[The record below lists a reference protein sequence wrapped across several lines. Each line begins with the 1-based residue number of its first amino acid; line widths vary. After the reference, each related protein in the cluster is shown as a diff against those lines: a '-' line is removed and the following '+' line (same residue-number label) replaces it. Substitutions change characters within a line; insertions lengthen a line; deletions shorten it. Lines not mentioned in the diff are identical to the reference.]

1 MARRKMTRVAS
12 MQGSTDEALRAMQ
25 EDNSAEDAEARRIRG
40 DIYKMLDQGTASIT
54 DLWAPPRMKILYDN
68 IEMGEESLAVYTIS
82 NWPTELQY
90 GWFNNLIDD
99 DSLSDIKMDV
109 SMHIHPIRK
118 EFATTYLQD
127 KFAAAASD
135 AAAEQER
142 GKVKQANQEIYQRQQ
157 DTAQLM
163 MNMLK
168 NGNENMFQVSLVIGI
183 YGQNKWAVDEDGN
196 EYLEKDAHQDLVEK
210 TNRFKKVLA
219 KNSHGGFGLKPL
231 LHQQRDGIKSLM
243 PMGYGGLH
251 AFQNFYTSALATAY
265 PFTQGNMQVDNGV
278 LFGLQL
284 PSSQPVFFNPF
295 DRKWLH
301 SYNLLCI
308 GAMGSGKRIQLTST
322 VNRVILTKTDKN
334 IIENSEKCKVADLRV
349 NDNIISGDGTPCKV
363 TNIYNQGTR
372 SDNYR
377 FIFEDGRE
385 IVSGAEHLWDVVVIT
400 HGGRK
405 KDVVMSSKEMY
416 EKLRPH
422 RKGTNYQYHIRNNG
436 VINYSEKDLPLD
448 PWFIGFMIGDGCLS
462 QKQCNFSTGDA
473 EIVDRIRTL
482 FEPYGYRV
490 YKKMPNEPADYTWC
504 IRFNGANKADD
515 SFNLKQRLKDLD
527 LLGHTSYTKRIP
539 IDYLQSSIE
548 QRREL
553 LAGLMDSDG
562 TAHKGRYAYSTASE
576 KLKDDFMELTRSLGY
591 TTTLRID
598 KRSWKYR
605 QSDVAYDIGILTH
618 DDICGL
624 ERKRKEKQDFLNS
637 RSKRDTCAR
646 KDPKVYEDAEDI
658 SSLPLSPWLVGFMLA
673 RGKCQKS
680 KRSRPRTGDT
690 VIDRKTYVSLS
701 DDEIMTFSDHM
712 PDSLSLVEAKSFK
725 ETGDGRKQYI
735 IGIPSVRLGR
745 NIVSSDDAFCDA
757 IEEAGLFDKGVNR
770 SISDRYLHA
779 SVEAREQLLSGLIAA
794 RGYEGCGA
802 NGTDTEINVAEPIGH
817 SVIELVEDLGYAYTS
832 SVTKVR
838 GGKNR
843 MEIFIK
849 CERDGYRRMDIES
862 QMVAITDIVPDDT
875 PREMACIVIDSPD
888 KTFLVDDFIRTHNSA
903 YAKTLLGRLALQ
915 GTQLFIIDPANNAG
929 GEYTNLATSLDGTII
944 DFGGKDGIYL
954 NPFELSVPSTWH
966 KGSATDSRQASSI
979 FKAKKEY
986 LGNLIDIMADQFM
999 EGSDAAFVFGAARAK
1014 IPFVLDVLLNA
1025 VYTTQGIS
1033 IGGKRFNYEQWIRA
1047 LQETNKD
1054 RTMPTLSIFYNL
1066 VSEYDKDLGLYQTR
1080 DQIQAWGKQHLRDGM
1095 LIGTSSHPDRIM
1107 FSYYNYIMRSNN
1119 EVWKKEEHD
1128 AVHLLKNILEPF
1140 MAGEEGEEMSPKAAL
1155 FNGERRADLANQ
1167 CVVFR
1172 FGGKDNNE
1180 QIKEL
1185 AIFMCFELINQRVT
1199 AVTTNTVYK
1208 NKIVVMDEAWK
1219 LIKTKSARSYVEK
1232 FCREGR
1238 KANTGIWLLSQS
1250 YMDFQGDNAVFADLS
1265 EMQII
1270 LSVPENEVSLLIED
1284 LGLSSSIADMINSDK
1299 SKHTPGT
1306 GVLAIKGRIKKK
1318 IPIYNYMS
1326 PLEAQIADTADATK
1340 PPMMI
1345 SDFIPADEM
1354 EKLGIK
1360 DEDAAGYGAVYRND
1374 M

>member
-1 MARRKMTRVAS
+1 MARRRMTRVAS

-25 EDNSAEDAEARRIRG
+25 DDNSAEDAEARRIRG

-68 IEMGEESLAVYTIS
+68 IEMGDEALAVYTIS

-183 YGQNKWAVDEDGN
+183 YGQNKWAYDDDGN

-219 KNSHGGFGLKPL
+219 KNSQGGFGLKPL

-265 PFTQGNMQVDNGV
+265 PFTQGNMQVENGI

-301 SYNLLCI
+301 SYNLICC
-308 GAMGSGKRIQLTST
+308 GAMGSGKQVSLNST
-322 VNRVILTKTDKN
+322 VKRQKLTKTNKN
-334 IIENSEKCKVADLRV
+334 VIKNFETCKIGDLAV
-349 NDNIISGDGTPCKV
+349 NDIIISGDGAPCKV

-385 IVSGAEHLWDVVVIT
+385 VTSGADHLWDVVVTT

-405 KDVVMSSKEMY
+405 KDIVMSSKEMF

-422 RKGTNYQYHIRNNG
+422 KKGTNYQYHIRNTG
-436 VINYSEKDLPLD
+436 IVAYDEQELPLD
-448 PWFIGFMIGDGCLS
+448 PWFVGFMIGDGCLS
-462 QKQCNFSTGDA
+462 VGNCDFSTSDID
-473 EIVDRIRTL
+473 IVHRIKSL
-482 FEPYGYRV
+482 FEPYGYKI
-490 YKKMPNEPADYTWC
+490 YKASRYDDNYTWC
-504 IRFNGANKADD
+504 IRFDKSKNQKETFMLDMRLNKIGLL
-515 SFNLKQRLKDLD
+515 FKD
-527 LLGHTSYTKRIP
+527 SYTKRIP
-539 IDYLQSSIE
+539 EMYLHSSE
-548 QRREL
+548 RQRREL

-562 TAHKGRYAYSTASE
+562 TASKGRYSYSTANVN
-576 KLKDDFMELTRSLGY
+576 LKNDFMELTRSLGY
-591 TTTLRID
+591 TTTLRLD
-598 KRSWKYR
+598 PRAWKYTR
-605 QSDVAYDIGILTH
+605 TNVAYEVGILTH

-624 ERKRKEKQDFLNS
+624 KRKKDDKQDFLDN
-637 RSKRDTCAR
+637 RSPRDTCSR
-646 KDPKVYEDAEDI
+646 KEPLIYENAESIDD
-658 SSLPLSPWLVGFMLA
+658 LPLSPWLVGFMLA
-673 RGKCQKS
+673 RGQYRKEKR
-680 KRSRPRTGDT
+680 KRSRTDDY
-690 VIDRKTYVSLS
+690 VIDRKTFVMLT

-712 PDSLSLVEAKSFK
+712 PDCLSLIERKNIK
-725 ETGDGRKQYI
+725 NDNGRKRYI
-735 IGIPSVRLGR
+735 IGIPKMRLGR
-745 NIVSSDDAFCDA
+745 NIVSSDDTFCNA
-757 IEEAGLFDKGVNR
+757 LEEAGVFANPIDRRIDK
-770 SISDRYLHA
+770 RYLHA
-779 SVEAREQLLSGLIAA
+779 SVEAREQLLAGIIAA
-794 RGYEGCGA
+794 RGYEGCGTS
-802 NGTDTEINVAEPIGH
+802 NTDTQINVAEGAGTDI
-817 SVIELVEDLGYAYTS
+817 VELVQNLGYACSFSTS
-832 SVTKVR
+832 KSKISNAART
-838 GGKNR
+838 
-843 MEIFIK
+843 EILIK
-849 CERDGYRRMDIES
+849 QERPGYRSMDIES
-862 QMVAITDIVPDDT
+862 QMVAITDIIQDDT
-875 PREMACIVIDSPD
+875 PQEMACIAVDSPD
-888 KTFLVDDFIRTHNSA
+888 KTFLIDDFIRTHNSA

-954 NPFELSVPSTWH
+954 NPFELNVPNTWH
-966 KGSATDSRQASSI
+966 KGNATDTRQASSI
-979 FKAKKEY
+979 FKSKKEY

-999 EGSDAAFVFGAARAK
+999 EGSDAASVFGPARAK
-1014 IPFVLDVLLNA
+1014 IPFVLDAMLNA
-1025 VYTTQGIS
+1025 VYVTKGIS
-1033 IGGKRFNYEQWIRA
+1033 IGGKRFKYDQWIPK
-1047 LQETNKD
+1047 N
-1054 RTMPTLSIFYNL
+1054 MPDLTDFYNL
-1066 VSEYDKDLGLYQTR
+1066 VSEYDKNLGLYQTR
-1080 DQIQAWGKQHLRDGM
+1080 DQIMAWGQQNLRDGT
-1095 LIGTSSHPDRIM
+1095 LIAKDSKADRIM
-1107 FSYYNYIMRSNN
+1107 FSYYNYIIRSNN

-1128 AVHLLKNILEPF
+1128 AVHLLRNILEPF

-1155 FNGERRADLANQ
+1155 FHGERRADLSNQ
-1167 CVVFR
+1167 CIVFR

-1199 AVTTNTVYK
+1199 AVTTNSVYK
-1208 NKIVVMDEAWK
+1208 NKVVVMDEAWK
-1219 LIKTKSARSYVEK
+1219 LIKTKSARAYVEK

-1250 YMDFQGDNAVFADLS
+1250 YMDFQGDNAVFADLA

-1306 GVLAIKGRIKKK
+1306 GVFAIKGRIKKK

-1326 PLEAQIADTADATK
+1326 PLETQIADTADATK
-1340 PPMMI
+1340 PPMKI
-1345 SDFIPADEM
+1345 SDFIPPEEM

-1360 DEDAAGYGAVYRND
+1360 DEDAAGYGTVYND
-1374 M
+1374 D

>member
-1 MARRKMTRVAS
+1 MARRRMTRVAS

-25 EDNSAEDAEARRIRG
+25 DDNSAEDAEARRIRG

-68 IEMGEESLAVYTIS
+68 IEMGDEALAVYTIS

-183 YGQNKWAVDEDGN
+183 YGQNKWAYDDDGN

-219 KNSHGGFGLKPL
+219 KNSQGGFGLKPL

-265 PFTQGNMQVDNGV
+265 PFTQGNMQVENGI

-301 SYNLLCI
+301 SYNAI
-308 GAMGSGKRIQLTST
+308 ITGAMGSGKTLSLTST
-322 VNRVILTKTDKN
+322 VKRQKLTKTNKDIIKN
-334 IIENSEKCKVADLRV
+334 FETCKIGDLAV
-349 NDNIISGDGTPCKV
+349 NDIIISGDGTPCKV

-377 FIFEDGRE
+377 FVFEDGRE
-385 IVSGAEHLWDVVVIT
+385 IISGADHLWDVVVIT

-405 KDVVMSSKEMY
+405 KDVVMSSQEMFD
-416 EKLRPH
+416 KMRPH
-422 RKGTNYQYHIRNNG
+422 RSGTNYQYHIRNTG
-436 VINYSEKDLPLD
+436 IIAYDKQDLPLD
-448 PWFIGFMIGDGCLS
+448 PWFVGFLIGDGCLS
-462 QKQCNFSTGDA
+462 SRQSDFSTGDID
-473 EIVDRIRTL
+473 IVERIKSL

-490 YKKMPNEPADYTWC
+490 YKQTPNNPKHYTWC
-504 IRFNGANKADD
+504 IRFNKD
-515 SFNLKQRLKDLD
+515 SGKTDTFNLKQRLDDLH
-527 LLGHTSYTKRIP
+527 LLGSTSYTKRIP
-539 IDYLQSSIE
+539 TMYLQSSEE

-553 LAGLMDSDG
+553 LAGLMDADG
-562 TAHKGRYAYSTASE
+562 TAYNGRYSYSTANE
-576 KLKDDFMELTRSLGY
+576 NLKNDVMELIRSLGY
-591 TTTLRID
+591 TTTLRFD
-598 KRSWKYR
+598 NRAWKYTQTNR
-605 QSDVAYDIGILTH
+605 AYEIGILTH

-624 ERKRKEKQDFLNS
+624 NRKKDDKREFLDN
-637 RSKRDTCAR
+637 RSPRDTYT
-646 KDPKVYEDAEDI
+646 KQNPIIYDDSEDTD
-658 SSLPLSPWLVGFMLA
+658 SLPLSPWLVGFMLMC
-673 RGKCQKS
+673 GKCAKS
-680 KRSRPRTGDT
+680 KRKRPRTNDY
-690 VIDRKTYVSLS
+690 VIDRRTFVMLS

-712 PDSLSLVEAKSFK
+712 PDCLSLIEYKSVK
-725 ETGDGRKQYI
+725 ENNRGRKQYI
-735 IGIPSVRLGR
+735 IGIPKIRLGR
-745 NIVSSDDAFCDA
+745 NIVSSDAAFCDA
-757 IEEAGLFDKGVNR
+757 LEDAGLFTTATAR
-770 SISDRYLHA
+770 RISKKYLHA
-779 SVEAREQLLSGLIAA
+779 SVEAREQLLAGIIAA
-794 RGYEGCGA
+794 RGYEGCGT
-802 NGTDTEINVAEPIGH
+802 NGTDTEI
-817 SVIELVEDLGYAYTS
+817 SVVKSLGEDIIELVKGLGYACTFANI
-832 SVTKVR
+832 
-838 GGKNR
+838 KNNGR
-843 MEIFIK
+843 SRFEIHIK
-849 CERDGYRRMDIES
+849 QERPGFRSMDIES
-862 QMVAITDIVPDDT
+862 QMVAITDIVPDNT
-875 PREMACIVIDSPD
+875 PREMACIAVDSPD

-903 YAKTLLGRLALQ
+903 YAKTLLGRMALQ

-954 NPFELSVPSTWH
+954 NPFELNVPGTWH
-966 KGSATDSRQASSI
+966 KGNATDTRQASSI
-979 FKAKKEY
+979 FKSKKEY

-999 EGSDAAFVFGAARAK
+999 EGSDAASVFGPARAK
-1014 IPFVLDVLLNA
+1014 IPFVLDAMLNA
-1025 VYTTQGIS
+1025 VYVTKGIS
-1033 IGGKRFNYEQWIRA
+1033 IGGKRFKYDQWIPK
-1047 LQETNKD
+1047 N
-1054 RTMPTLSIFYNL
+1054 MPDLTDFYNL
-1066 VSEYDKDLGLYQTR
+1066 VSEYDKNLGLYQTR
-1080 DQIQAWGKQHLRDGM
+1080 DQIMAWGQQNLRDGT
-1095 LIGTSSHPDRIM
+1095 LIAKDSKADRIM
-1107 FSYYNYIMRSNN
+1107 FSYYNYIIRSNN

-1128 AVHLLKNILEPF
+1128 AVHLLRNILEPF

-1155 FNGERRADLANQ
+1155 FHGERRADLSNQ
-1167 CVVFR
+1167 CIVFR

-1199 AVTTNTVYK
+1199 AVTTNSVYK

-1219 LIKTKSARSYVEK
+1219 LIKTKSARAYVEK

-1238 KANTGIWLLSQS
+1238 KANTGIWLISQS
-1250 YMDFQGDNAVFADLS
+1250 YMDFQGDNAVFADLA

-1306 GVLAIKGRIKKK
+1306 GVFAIKGRIKKK

-1326 PLEAQIADTADATK
+1326 PLETQIADTADATK
-1340 PPMMI
+1340 PPMKI
-1345 SDFIPADEM
+1345 SDFIPPEEM

-1360 DEDAAGYGAVYRND
+1360 DEDAAGYGTVYND
-1374 M
+1374 D

>member
-210 TNRFKKVLA
+210 TNRFKKVLS
-219 KNSHGGFGLKPL
+219 KNSQGGFGLKPL

-308 GAMGSGKRIQLTST
+308 GAMGSGKQLQLTST
-322 VNRVILTKTDKN
+322 VNRVILTKTDENVIK
-334 IIENSEKCKVADLRV
+334 NSEKCKIADLRV
-349 NDNIISGDGTPCKV
+349 NDNIINGDGTPCKV

-377 FIFEDGRE
+377 FMFEDGRE
-385 IVSGAEHLWDVVVIT
+385 IVSGAEHLWDVVVQT

-422 RKGTNYQYHIRNNG
+422 RKGTCYQYHIRNNG

-448 PWFIGFMIGDGCLS
+448 PWFVGFMIGDGCLAG
-462 QKQCNFSTGDA
+462 KQCDFSTGDA

-482 FEPYGYRV
+482 FEPYGYRI
-490 YKKMPNEPADYTWC
+490 YKQMPDNPADYTWC

-515 SFNLKQRLKDLD
+515 SFNLKQRLKDID

-539 IDYLQSSIE
+539 VDYLQSSIE

-562 TAHKGRYAYSTASE
+562 TAHNGRYSYSTVNDG
-576 KLKDDFMELTRSLGY
+576 LKDDFMELTRSLGY

-598 KRSWKYR
+598 NRPWKYT
-605 QSDVAYDIGILTH
+605 QSDVAYSIGILTH
-618 DDICGL
+618 DDICWL
-624 ERKRKEKQDFLNS
+624 ERKRKDKQDFLNS

-646 KDPKVYEDAEDI
+646 KDPKVYDDAEDI

-735 IGIPSVRLGR
+735 IGIPGVRLGR

-779 SVEAREQLLSGLIAA
+779 SVEVREQLLSGLIAA
-794 RGYEGCGA
+794 RGYEGGGS
-802 NGTDTEINVAEPIGH
+802 NGTDTQINVAEPVGH
-817 SVIELVEDLGYAYTS
+817 SVIELVEELGYAYTS

-843 MEIFIK
+843 MEISIK

-875 PREMACIVIDSPD
+875 PREMACIAVDSPD

-999 EGSDAAFVFGAARAK
+999 EGSDAAYVFGAARAK
-1014 IPFVLDVLLNA
+1014 IPFVLDALLNA
-1025 VYTTQGIS
+1025 VYITHGIS
-1033 IGGKRFNYEQWIRA
+1033 IGGKRFKFDQWV
-1047 LQETNKD
+1047 QTDK
-1054 RTMPTLSIFYNL
+1054 MPTLTDFYNL
-1066 VSEYDKDLGLYQTR
+1066 VSEYDKNLGLYQTR
-1080 DQIQAWGKQHLRDGM
+1080 DQIMAWGQQNLRDGT
-1095 LIGTSSHPDRIM
+1095 LINKSSKTDKIM
-1107 FSYYNYIMRSNN
+1107 FAYYNYIIRSNN
-1119 EVWKKEEHD
+1119 EVWKKEEHE
-1128 AVHLLKNILEPF
+1128 AVHLLRNILEPF

-1155 FNGERRADLANQ
+1155 FHGERRADLTNQ

-1172 FGGKDNNE
+1172 FGGKDSNE

-1360 DEDAAGYGAVYRND
+1360 DEDAAGYGAVYRDD